1 MSNQKQN
8 KNKTSST
15 TVNTKGAGWLP
26 PPRPQ
31 AHGWAGRAQGCA
43 QSAGCTLMMGAGA
56 SSLRDRLFASL
67 PLAFCPR
74 TRSVHLQAAF
84 SLALAANC
92 PPTAPHLL
100 RILGHGAREPRL
112 EATRLTSKKAQE
124 GRVAAAPT
132 TAGAS
137 PPHVRPCPHRA
148 GQPTKG
154 QGTRAARFLPRLW
167 HGARRET
174 ASLGLMQHPGGGKGS
189 GQNSQSSEAR
199 RSQEGEFR
207 GRPPPRALISS

>member
-1 MSNQKQN
+1 M
-8 KNKTSST
+8 
-15 TVNTKGAGWLP
+15 LP
-26 PPRPQ
+26 SPWP
-31 AHGWAGRAQGCA
+31 
-43 QSAGCTLMMGAGA
+43 S
-56 SSLRDRLFASL
+56 
-67 PLAFCPR
+67 
-74 TRSVHLQAAF
+74 RSVHLQAAF

-137 PPHVRPCPHRA
+137 PPHARPCPHRA